1 MLTSLLT
8 LIQHHYET
16 GLDDYWLPAMIKCSN
31 AGIPVGRVKNGDV
44 LIFACRRGEREIQLT
59 EAFVDP
65 DFAHFRR
72 KYLADLAFF
81 PMIEYHSR
89 FAKHPALFPVLKPP
103 EPLGEALARQGL
115 KQLRIAESEKMAH
128 VTYYFNG
135 RREQP
140 YPGEDWICI
149 PSVKTGLQHHPQ
161 MRTVQIADT
170 LVQSHCTQGYR
181 FALANFAAGDV
192 FGHFPDFQAQVSCVE
207 TIDSAV
213 GTITGFCKEYG
224 YCLIITADHGLLEQA
239 YLPDGSWS
247 LGHTQAYVPLIL
259 FDPQAVGSIETLA
272 EIGSLADVAPTIL
285 HLLGIRPPSV
295 MTGRSLFRPYITAAR
310 GVILLILDG
319 FGIGVEDPEINPIS
333 AAKTPNLDCLFANY
347 PHAALEASGTYVGLA
362 PHSSGNSEAGHLT
375 LGAGRVVMQDE
386 VRIPARITP
395 ENLKQNQAFYRRIRT
410 LISGQAVHILFL
422 LSPEVPTGVL
432 MKLSSCLK
440 C

>member
-1 MLTSLLT
+1 M
-8 LIQHHYET
+8 
-16 GLDDYWLPAMIKCSN
+16 
-31 AGIPVGRVKNGDV
+31 
-44 LIFACRRGEREIQLT
+44 
-59 EAFVDP
+59 
-65 DFAHFRR
+65 
-72 KYLADLAFF
+72 
-81 PMIEYHSR
+81 
-89 FAKHPALFPVLKPP
+89 
-103 EPLGEALARQGL
+103 
-115 KQLRIAESEKMAH
+115 
-128 VTYYFNG
+128 
-135 RREQP
+135 
-140 YPGEDWICI
+140 
-149 PSVKTGLQHHPQ
+149 
-161 MRTVQIADT
+161 
-170 LVQSHCTQGYR
+170 
-181 FALANFAAGDV
+181 
-192 FGHFPDFQAQVSCVE
+192 E

-422 LSPEVPTGVL
+422 LSPGSSHGSTDEAVKLLEVLKQWGVESVYL
-432 MKLSSCLK
+432 HAVTDGRSAPRLGAVKMLLQLQHTLDRLGVGEIVTTCGRGYVLDRSGQYQK
-440 C
+440 CTKHAYEALVEGNGIFWQGSP